1 MKKMKAIV
9 VRQYGG
15 PEVMNLEELPV
26 PKPDDDEL
34 LIRVHACGVNPADW
48 QIRSGKR
55 HKLQKPFSY
64 IPGFDFSGVVEA
76 TGTDVLGFKVGDAVY
91 GFGDGW
97 GYGKGSYAEYLVCKS
112 NAISYKPKSLDFVQS
127 AALPVVTCTAWPALF
142 DVGHLSQDQSILIHG
157 AAGGV
162 GHVAVQLA
170 KWKGAYVIGTASGYN
185 ESFLKEIGVD
195 LFINYRTSKFED
207 VVQDVDVVLD
217 SIVRDAQDEIDSVA
231 ANTLTRS
238 FRVLRKGGI
247 LVCLC
252 ANPSKEMA
260 AEYGVRAERADLKL
274 DTERLAKIAEVVD
287 AGFVMPHIHEVFS
300 LADVGHAHTLS
311 QEGHISG
318 KVVLQI
324 GASI

>member
-1 MKKMKAIV
+1 MKTMKAVV

-15 PEVMNLEELPV
+15 PEAMNLEELPV

-34 LIRVHACGVNPADW
+34 LIRVRACGVNPADW

-55 HKLQKPFSY
+55 HKLQEPFSY

-76 TGTDVLGFKVGDAVY
+76 TGPDILGFEVGDAVY
-91 GFGDGW
+91 G
-97 GYGKGSYAEYLVCKS
+97 YGGTRGTYAEYLVCAP
-112 NAISYKPKSLDFVQS
+112 NVISHKPKNLDFVQS
-127 AALPVVTCTAWPALF
+127 AALPVVTCTAWSALF

-170 KWKGAYVIGTASGYN
+170 KWKGAHVIGTASGYN

-195 LFINYRTSKFED
+195 LFINYRTSKFEE

-247 LVCLC
+247 IVCLC

-260 AEYGVRAERADLKL
+260 AEYGVRAERADFKV
-274 DTERLAKIAEVVD
+274 DTGRLAKIAELVD
-287 AGFVMPHIHEVFS
+287 AGFVRPHIHEVFS

-311 QEGHISG
+311 QGGHISG
-318 KVVLQI
+318 KIVLQV
-324 GASI
+324 GEST